1 VDADLS
7 KYFHTIPHSALM
19 GSVARRISDG
29 RMLQLIKRWLKA
41 PVVATDE
48 QGNRRVSGGKK
59 ATRGTPQGGARLR
72 RRLRRAAFA

>member
-1 VDADLS
+1 MVMTFPSREIVRVPVMTTFPA
-7 KYFHTIPHSALM
+7 FFRAN
-19 GSVARRISDG
+19 SV
-29 RMLQLIKRWLKA
+29 LKA